1 MKRTLTLTTLFLSIL
16 TLHAADML
24 GPDLVRVNQMN
35 VGWTLTDNE
44 YQTKLADGLSPDW
57 PEKLPL
63 YAAPSGSLL
72 MPEDIAQAALYWVSP
87 ASRPISGTVFEAE
100 QYPMI
105 GRIPNQE
112 HQAA

>member
-1 MKRTLTLTTLFLSIL
+1 M
-16 TLHAADML
+16 LHGLRGEGGSGEVVSA
-24 GPDLVRVNQMN
+24 GQ
-35 VGWTLTDNE
+35 GE
-44 YQTKLADGLSPDW
+44 GDGLPPDW
-57 PEKLPL
+57 PEKLPP

-72 MPEDIAQAALYWVSP
+72 MPEDIAEAALYWVSP

-112 HQAA
+112 NQGN